1 MEMRTFNVVH
11 VIKDLYVFT
20 VKFRKCVIVV

>member
-11 VIKDLYVFT
+11 VIKDLYVFM
-20 VKFRKCVIVV
+20 VKFKKCVIVV